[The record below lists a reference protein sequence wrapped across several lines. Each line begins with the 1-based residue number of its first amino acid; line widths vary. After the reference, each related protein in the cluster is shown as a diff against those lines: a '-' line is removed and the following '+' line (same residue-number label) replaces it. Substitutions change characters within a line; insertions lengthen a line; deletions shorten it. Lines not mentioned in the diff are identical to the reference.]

1 MKTRQQII
9 SELQSSVTTLLAS
22 VKQNIFDNNVEYIS
36 GNRLQVELIEIIN
49 QLAQRVLD
57 IANSYLNEDSDAD
70 VYSSYRR
77 LFVVSQLLNL
87 TTGTIPIG
95 DVVSSQPTGNNIANF
110 GDVAINTGDGVAY
123 VFTSAQPN
131 AWIPFDS
138 ILPITASSLISV
150 TDGNA
155 ITVEASQI
163 LISSGITLTDN
174 GAGVASISS
183 VLFNASESVEGVVQE
198 ATQVQVNSGTDI
210 GSTGARLFVSP
221 SKLVTSTGSIIPNA
235 VYVNPSHALASDSY
249 TYTQARQNPNRPV
262 SSFQRACDIAGANT
276 IVVCESVTIHTGD
289 TLIGSRNIFLLSDV
303 TLTINRPILF
313 HAGNAV
319 HIINI
324 YSNGTAYINLGAN
337 KLVRQFGWGAGL
349 RLTNIMISGTG
360 RTWSAEGGNGDI
372 LYSIILKDSTVTEI
386 LTNNQ
391 GGNIHARNVVFNGG
405 FYLASAGQLR
415 TLQIYNSLFL
425 SSVGM
430 DSVVQGLI
438 YNCGST
444 GVISN
449 SVGVVKVNCNENIG
463 LISF

>member
-22 VKQNIFDNNVEYIS
+22 VKQNIFDNNIEYIS

-183 VLFNASESVEGVVQE
+183 VLSNASESVKGVVQE
-198 ATQVQVNSGTDI
+198 ATQEEIINNVGI
-210 GSTGARLFVSP
+210 GDTGARLFVNP
-221 SKLVTSTGSIIPNA
+221 LTLEYGNFRILGKDVKLPQLTTTQRDALLGLANGSML
-235 VYVNPSHALASDSY
+235 Y
-249 TYTQARQNPNRPV
+249 
-262 SSFQRACDIAGANT
+262 NT
-276 IVVCESVTIHTGD
+276 
-289 TLIGSRNIFLLSDV
+289 
-303 TLTINRPILF
+303 TINEVQIL
-313 HAGNAV
+313 
-319 HIINI
+319 
-324 YSNGTAYINLGAN
+324 
-337 KLVRQFGWGAGL
+337 
-349 RLTNIMISGTG
+349 
-360 RTWSAEGGNGDI
+360 
-372 LYSIILKDSTVTEI
+372 
-386 LTNNQ
+386 
-391 GGNIHARNVVFNGG
+391 
-405 FYLASAGQLR
+405 
-415 TLQIYNSLFL
+415 
-425 SSVGM
+425 
-430 DSVVQGLI
+430 
-438 YNCGST
+438 
-444 GVISN
+444 SN
-449 SVGVVKVNCNENIG
+449 SVWFNVMTNLLPLGNVWVGDVNNIAVPTTPYYNIVTRLQLVSGTITYTEATLTQDSYVLVTPTNTG
-463 LISF
+463 LLTGTLRVTTSDGSLTITSSVNTDTAILMVFVIV